1 MDQVAEEVVVAGDVA
16 EVDTGV
22 VEVVESLVVVL
33 EVLVLG
39 VDTLIQLT
47 VVLMRATI
55 TVVQM
60 DTVIQDT
67 GMATR
72 DMEAMLAMEVD
83 MVATILWGSTA
94 QRLLGMGQTGVVA
107 EGGVVVVAAAVIV
120 HTKEVEQSKQ
130 NAY

>member
-1 MDQVAEEVVVAGDVA
+1 MDQVAEEVVVEEDVA

-39 VDTLIQLT
+39 VDTRKQLI

-55 TVVQM
+55 TVVI
-60 DTVIQDT
+60 TVIQDME
-67 GMATR
+67 MATR

-94 QRLLGMGQTGVVA
+94 RRLLGMGQTGVVA

-120 HTKEVEQSKQ
+120 PTKEVEQSKQ

>member
-1 MDQVAEEVVVAGDVA
+1 MDQVAEEVVVEEDVA

-39 VDTLIQLT
+39 VDTRKQLI

-55 TVVQM
+55 TVVI
-60 DTVIQDT
+60 TVIQDM

-120 HTKEVEQSKQ
+120 PTKEVEQSKQ